1 MTEKNIYRALGELDP
16 VLVEKAAPEG
26 KIKNNTQE
34 KRRSYFNKR
43 ILIAAACLALAV
55 SLILGGNH
63 LYGLFNGQPQPP
75 EGLQGN
81 TETPSVG
88 TYPQYNPS
96 SGDETIPGEPLDE
109 PDLNIQS
116 LSLMTG
122 MKSNDVTA
130 RNADEAFIQTQMILA
145 LKLFKAAVDESREK
159 DPTQN
164 VLISP
169 LSIQLALAMTANG
182 ADGETRAEMEKLL
195 GGNIPLEHL
204 NEYLKTYT
212 TNLPSTDKSKFNI
225 ANSIWFPNDEDRLTV
240 KKDFLQTNADYYG
253 AAAYKS
259 AFNDQTVKDINN
271 WVSENTDG
279 MIEQIIDEINF
290 ADVMF
295 LINAIVFD
303 AEWASKYSEDSISDM
318 NFYASNGV
326 TQTVSMMCQM
336 EDWCRYFV
344 TDDAVGFFKD
354 YKGGKYSFVGILPNE
369 NITLDD
375 YVDGLE
381 HSELLSAMR
390 NAKYGTAIVGIPKF
404 SYEYSL
410 EMKNSLISLG
420 MKRAFQGGDFSKLGY
435 SRRGNLFISSVLHKT
450 FIDVN
455 ENGTRAGAV
464 TKVTMSTESVP
475 DIAISI
481 TLDRPFL
488 YMIVDNSTNL
498 PIFIGTVNG
507 IE

>member
-1 MTEKNIYRALGELDP
+1 MTEKNIYGALGELDP
-16 VLVEKAAPEG
+16 ALVEKAAPEG

-43 ILIAAACLALAV
+43 ILVAAACLALAV

-63 LYGLFNGQPQPP
+63 LYGLLNGQPQPP

-81 TETPSVG
+81 TETPPVG

-96 SGDETIPGEPLDE
+96 SGDGTIPGEPLDE

-130 RNADEAFIQTQMILA
+130 RNADEVFIQTQMILA

-204 NEYLKTYT
+204 NEYLRTYT

-259 AFNDQTVKDINN
+259 AFDDQTVKDINN

-303 AEWASKYSEDSISDM
+303 AEWASKYSEDSVSDM

-375 YVDGLE
+375 YVNGLE

-420 MKRAFQGGDFSKLGY
+420 MKRAFGGGDFSKLGY
-435 SRRGNLFISSVLHKT
+435 SNRGSLFISSVLHKT

-464 TKVTMSTESVP
+464 TKVTMSTESEP
-475 DIAISI
+475 NIAISI

-488 YMIVDNSTNL
+488 YMIVDNATNL
-498 PIFIGTVNG
+498 PIFIGTVNS
-507 IE
+507 ID